1 MKRSLFTVATA
12 WLAALAALLPGPARA
27 QNNVQA
33 LVDRSTLALE
43 DVLAPDS
50 SNQAM
55 GMLQNA
61 RAVMIC
67 PRIFEA
73 GFIVGGSGGNCVL
86 VARAGNGTWS
96 YPAFYGIGSASVG
109 LQLGLKDSE
118 LVLMVMTDRGLNALL
133 SSHFKFGAD
142 ASAVVAT
149 IGGGVQGAT
158 TTAVGADIVG
168 YTKSRGAFAGLS
180 LQGSVLN
187 ARPTWDQAYYGQP
200 VGARAIVLRMA
211 VSNPGAEPLRA
222 LLTRYGAPSPAQGP
236 AQAAGPAAMAPAY
249 PAETGPSGAPMP
261 YGQRPGAYPQ
271 QGAAAGAPMQ
281 LAPTAPVQQQSLPPP
296 SR

>member
-1 MKRSLFTVATA
+1 MTRF
-12 WLAALAALLPGPARA
+12 LAALALAAVLAPPVARA

-43 DVLAPDS
+43 DVLSPDS
-50 SNQAM
+50 SNQAPK
-55 GMLQNA
+55 MLQQA

-73 GFIVGGSGGNCVL
+73 GFIVGGAGGNCVM
-86 VARAGNGTWS
+86 VARAANGTWS

-118 LVLMVMTDRGLNALL
+118 LVLMVMTNRGLNALL

-158 TTAVGADIVG
+158 TTAAGADIVG
-168 YTKSRGAFAGLS
+168 FTKSRGAFAGLS
-180 LQGSVLN
+180 LQGSILN
-187 ARPTWDQAYYGQP
+187 ARPSWDQAYYGRP
-200 VGARAIVLRMA
+200 VGARGIVLRME

-222 LLTRYGAPSPAQGP
+222 LLTRYGTA
-236 AQAAGPAAMAPAY
+236 PAAPVAGAAPPGTAPQAYAPPSGGYAPPAY
-249 PAETGPSGAPMP
+249 PAETGPSGAPMQ
-261 YGQRPGAYPQ
+261 YGQ
-271 QGAAAGAPMQ
+271 AAGSAAPVQ
-281 LAPTAPVQQQSLPPP
+281 LAPTAPVQQQNLPAPG
-296 SR
+296 R